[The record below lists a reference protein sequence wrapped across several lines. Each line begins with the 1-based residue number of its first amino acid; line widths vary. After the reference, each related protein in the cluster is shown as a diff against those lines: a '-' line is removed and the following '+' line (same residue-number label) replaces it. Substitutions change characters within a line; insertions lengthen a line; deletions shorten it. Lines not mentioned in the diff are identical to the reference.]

1 LNETEPFYALTDAF
15 QIYVKRN
22 RQLSDYRKTAY
33 LNLLKGTKKIY
44 KLRAQRGL
52 IANSV
57 WQSRWEDLKEKVD
70 NQRIANK
77 DWILDIFE
85 AIKV

>member
-1 LNETEPFYALTDAF
+1 
-15 QIYVKRN
+15 VKRN

-33 LNLLKGTKKIY
+33 LNLVKGTKKIY